1 MFKAVCLVCSWTFK
15 AVTTVTTDDFKAII
29 VDFCAAIMKWVDVEP
44 DAQEPLLLEI
54 NEQCVGLL
62 GCNIP
67 KEFYIPLGRLRIGK
81 TIGAGAFGTIK
92 VGCVG
97 SM

>member
-1 MFKAVCLVCSWTFK
+1 VLFTFRAVCPVFSWAFKA
-15 AVTTVTTDDFKAII
+15 VTTDDFKAVI
-29 VDFCAAIMKWVDVEP
+29 VDFCAAIMVRVDVKP
-44 DAQEPLLLEI
+44 DAQEPLLEI

-92 VGCVG
+92 VRCVG
-97 SM
+97 ST